1 MVSSK
6 IIYVV
11 GQINIVKVVHSE
23 SWAPIPDTAKNFP
36 TYLSMSTMSINQF
49 FMETKQ
55 IDSIQK
61 ITLHDRCLQRE
72 DIWMKYDIFTK
83 NLVLQKISQAMQWFG
98 EDLKQDNMFWW
109 WRSNKKWQAG
119 QGLT

>member
-49 FMETKQ
+49 FMETKR

-61 ITLHDRCLQRE
+61 ITLHDRGLQRE
-72 DIWMKYDIFTK
+72 GTFGWNMTFSQNI
-83 NLVLQKISQAMQWFG
+83 LQDRA
-98 EDLKQDNMFWW
+98 
-109 WRSNKKWQAG
+109 
-119 QGLT
+119 